1 MKNKE
6 KAAWNMNIDPKKIPK
21 TKKAKKAENYYWCL
35 TRLLLEV
42 RTEDFQFHF
51 SCKY

>member
-6 KAAWNMNIDPKKIPK
+6 KAAWNMNIDPKKSPWKQKK
-21 TKKAKKAENYYWCL
+21 TAENYYWCL